1 MSFFGEFLSGVL
13 LFQTLICVL
22 NVQLERR
29 CRYTDGSIEDYR
41 LGDMKQNCE
50 PILQVTLKNEE
61 R

>member
-1 MSFFGEFLSGVL
+1 MSGVL
-13 LFQTLICVL
+13 LFQRLICVL

-29 CRYTDGSIEDYR
+29 CRYTDGRIEDCR
-41 LGDMKQNCE
+41 LGDIKQNCE